1 MMSLPVIGDPG
12 SAEHVGG
19 VPRSDLPGSRKS
31 ALRRQVAA
39 NSRVGA
45 GIAAL
50 WGWDSMLQG
59 LCGRVQV
66 SCDRVG
72 V

>member
-1 MMSLPVIGDPG
+1 MYRKLMMSFPVMGEPG
-12 SAEHVGG
+12 SAEQVGG
-19 VPRSDLPGSRKS
+19 ASWSPAFLSGRRKS

-50 WGWDSMLQG
+50 
-59 LCGRVQV
+59 
-66 SCDRVG
+66 
-72 V
+72 